1 MPAERRR
8 AGLLSCLAT
17 LVGLLVAGCT
27 PTAPPT
33 VTPSATATP
42 HDFTLG
48 TSGPIHTADPAVALA
63 DTDVLI
69 ATSVFQRLMLVL
81 PSTGELKP
89 DAATDCLFTSPTLY
103 ECTLPK
109 GLLFH
114 NGHELTSS
122 DVKFSVQRALR
133 FATPGTA
140 ISMLTSLKRIDTPDP
155 LTVRFQL
162 SYADN
167 QIGYGLAS
175 LSASLVDEQTFDPD
189 TALPLASLPV
199 GSGPYAV
206 EVIDDTGVTFT
217 RFPTYVGP
225 LVGVLER
232 IRLQRLADSVAGE
245 AAISDGSLD
254 MIWRTLEPAALQR
267 VDDEI
272 TASTTHTTAQG
283 FTRYALSG
291 SRVTRLLWSADSRLR
306 ANATLRQG
314 VSKALQQDR
323 TLRSVVPVGV
333 EGAVEA
339 FDAGGRP
346 KLPSLKGDRITLIL
360 AYTPSAPGAAD
371 LANVIRGRIEELDKV
386 SVRLVTSGSA
396 DLILTDSLAWVN
408 TAMGWLQAFTDSPL
422 AGSQTRIAQLQ
433 LLART
438 TTGTQRLPALGQ
450 LQQLAA
456 VDATVVPVSQ
466 TDGILLT
473 GQGVVLVGE
482 PFGSGGALGLW
493 SIRHG

>member
-267 VDDEI
+267 VDDEHLRVHHRRLVEMDLHPLAQERPPLAFRRDAYGLRVDVRPRQEDPHAHALVVRYRQQLI
-272 TASTTHTTAQG
+272 DGCKTALAGERLASDVPNRRRPPPDASLFNPAAEADVGG
-283 FTRYALSG
+283 FT
-291 SRVTRLLWSADSRLR
+291 SRPLHVAISPIIDSTDIHGLLECEFRLITQRGEDFNRLIWR
-306 ANATLRQG
+306 N
-314 VSKALQQDR
+314 
-323 TLRSVVPVGV
+323 
-333 EGAVEA
+333 
-339 FDAGGRP
+339 
-346 KLPSLKGDRITLIL
+346 LKGDL
-360 AYTPSAPGAAD
+360 AVIQ
-371 LANVIRGRIEELDKV
+371 LAFLK
-386 SVRLVTSGSA
+386 
-396 DLILTDSLAWVN
+396 
-408 TAMGWLQAFTDSPL
+408 
-422 AGSQTRIAQLQ
+422 RIAEPGLQ
-433 LLART
+433 
-438 TTGTQRLPALGQ
+438 
-450 LQQLAA
+450 
-456 VDATVVPVSQ
+456 
-466 TDGILLT
+466 
-473 GQGVVLVGE
+473 
-482 PFGSGGALGLW
+482 FF
-493 SIRHG
+493 H